1 MSFKIRTT
9 KPEKGNK
16 FYNNSSNGG
25 VSWCITGYP
34 KDSGCNVLA
43 NCVGYACGRFN
54 EIIGEMKYPTL
65 CCNAENFIE
74 RAKAAGLEVGWEP
87 RPGGIMVWKK
97 GKTLNGNDGA
107 GHVAV
112 PEKVYNSNRVLTS
125 ESGYGGSAFWNAERT
140 NNNGR
145 WGMGEGYTYLGCIYN
160 PAVKAEEKKDD
171 KDLLLVYKVGDKV
184 KINGVY
190 RRSDSTEKLNPLRTT
205 GTITAILTG
214 KRNPYLLD
222 DGNLGWVNND
232 CIVSKVDDVIRV
244 GDKVKVTNPYD
255 EKGRRLYVSGT
266 YDVIEVSGN
275 RIVIGKGKAVTAA
288 INKDNLVK
296 I

>member
-9 KPEKGNK
+9 KPERGNK

-74 RAKAAGLEVGWEP
+74 RAKTAGLEVGWEP
-87 RPGGIMVWKK
+87 RPGGIMVWQK
-97 GKTLNGNDGA
+97 GKTLNGSDGA

-112 PEKVYNSNRVLTS
+112 AEKVYNANRVLTS

-160 PAVKAEEKKDD
+160 PSVKEDEIPIEDNTSDKLIVDGLWGPATTRRAQEVFGTPKDGIVSNQYLAYRKNNPGLLDSSFEWEQVPGREGSALIRAIQKKVGVRQDGFIGPETIRAMQSWLGTPADGRVDNPSAMVKAFQ
-171 KDLLLVYKVGDKV
+171 
-184 KINGVY
+184 
-190 RRSDSTEKLNPLRTT
+190 SWLN
-205 GTITAILTG
+205 
-214 KRNPYLLD
+214 
-222 DGNLGWVNND
+222 
-232 CIVSKVDDVIRV
+232 
-244 GDKVKVTNPYD
+244 
-255 EKGRRLYVSGT
+255 EQ
-266 YDVIEVSGN
+266 
-275 RIVIGKGKAVTAA
+275 
-288 INKDNLVK
+288 
-296 I
+296 